1 MFKSKSSMMIVSLLV
16 AIAVWLYVMG
26 EVDPVTRA
34 KITAVP
40 VNFVN
45 TEVLASYGLAV
56 ACDDQVSIS
65 VSVSGKRSDVNAA
78 KKSGLTASV
87 DVAECEMG
95 ENTQKITVNL
105 PDGTKL
111 ENISQTTMTVEV
123 EELVYQYKPVE
134 ISFTG
139 SESSGDSAS
148 ETVPWV
154 MSCYPEQVSVSGARS
169 SVDKIVKLIGTV
181 ESSEAKPGKENQV
194 TADLIPVNKN
204 GKEIKNIT
212 LHTEHAEA
220 AVSLLS
226 VRSAALQVTAANGDI
241 KLDSLNIPGN
251 VRIAGHESDIRNIKV
266 VEGVVSSDDEKIYI
280 DTDLP
285 ENVFIMIGE
294 DNGKIIWN

>member
-45 TEVLASYGLAV
+45 TEVLANYGLAV

-87 DVAECEMG
+87 DVAECELG

-111 ENISQTTMTVEV
+111 ENISQTTMTVKV

-139 SESSGDSAS
+139 SESSGDTAS

-154 MSCYPEQVSVSGARS
+154 MSCYPEQVSVSGAKS

-181 ESSEAKPGKENQV
+181 ESSEAKPGKEKQV

>member
-1 MFKSKSSMMIVSLLV
+1 MMIVSLLV